1 MMVYVLCLIFFGLGL
16 YCILRKRNIIK
27 MIMGVVITQYALN
40 LFFVLM
46 AYLSPGGTPKVMVDP
61 IPQAV
66 VLTSIV
72 VGLSVVIVLIAL
84 AIRIYEKYGTFD
96 ITKIKDLRG

>member
-27 MIMGVVITQYALN
+27 MIIGVVITQYAIS
-40 LFFVLM
+40 LFFML
-46 AYLSPGGTPKVMVDP
+46 LSYADP

-66 VLTSIV
+66 VMTSIV
-72 VGLSVVIVLIAL
+72 VSLSMVIVLIAL

-96 ITKIKDLRG
+96 ITQIKDLRE